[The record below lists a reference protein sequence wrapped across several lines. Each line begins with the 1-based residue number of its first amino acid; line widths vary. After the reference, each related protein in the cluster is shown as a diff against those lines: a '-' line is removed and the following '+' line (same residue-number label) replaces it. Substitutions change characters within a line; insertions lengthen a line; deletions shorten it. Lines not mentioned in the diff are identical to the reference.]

1 MGKYKVA
8 NRMTAIESCSI
19 VFLCIA
25 TTITPTHTKL
35 TMTQPYPA
43 AMIQPLFLLHWHQL
57 LLTTTMRL
65 QFQFHCHQ
73 LQPVNHYSCC
83 IVTCRHYASRK
94 FTKPRCCFFFRSQPA
109 QPQQSCM
116 NSYKHAV
123 RGESSDLSQ
132 HSTNK
137 ETLSILY
144 YNARSLL
151 PKLDELRATVE
162 AERPIICVTE
172 TWLSNEIELNITN
185 IFRGRHGGGVLAYV
199 NSSFPG

>member
-1 MGKYKVA
+1 
-8 NRMTAIESCSI
+8 MTAIESCSRPVETQTESLPLHSDHNNANTHEAYNDSTI
-19 VFLCIA
+19 PCSND
-25 TTITPTHTKL
+25 TTSCSCCTW
-35 TMTQPYPA
+35 Y
-43 AMIQPLFLLHWHQL
+43 QL

-144 YNARSLL
+144 YNARS
-151 PKLDELRATVE
+151 
-162 AERPIICVTE
+162 
-172 TWLSNEIELNITN
+172 
-185 IFRGRHGGGVLAYV
+185 
-199 NSSFPG
+199 